1 MMKIVTKDNT
11 SIEEEKKHIELLDEL
26 IKDDEKR
33 KDFKSKKYHTMAL
46 EKHKK
51 KLKDDKTMV
60 KRKLDNLGRLVI
72 PKDYRI
78 KLNLKANDYV
88 NLKLLDDNTILLKKY
103 NFSVNYEE
111 IIRNALISTKGIE
124 YSDYYISSKQI
135 ETLNKIINDFIE
147 KNYIK

>member
-1 MMKIVTKDNT
+1 
-11 SIEEEKKHIELLDEL
+11 
-26 IKDDEKR
+26 
-33 KDFKSKKYHTMAL
+33 
-46 EKHKK
+46 
-51 KLKDDKTMV
+51 MV

-135 ETLNKIINDFIE
+135 ETINKIINDFIE